1 MFVNSI
7 LIYECLKGGNLISE
21 KIRKLRRFNII
32 MGFMHLVQGSALFW
46 LGTVVNSDFVVPITL
61 TQLVGEGS
69 PNDPSSFA
77 LVPKLE
83 IWREVTN
90 FGPAVATFLLA
101 SAVAHFL
108 ISGPFYNK
116 YQEDLGKGINKVR
129 WIEYSISASVMI
141 VLIALL
147 VGIYDIW
154 ALLGIFFMNA
164 AMCWFGWMME
174 VNNQYTEKVDWTS
187 YIMGCLVG
195 VAPWIFIFINL
206 IGDGVATDSNPQGV
220 PQFVVWIFVSIF
232 LFFNTFSIN
241 MVLQYKGVGKWKDY
255 LYGERAYIW
264 LSLLA
269 KTALAWQV
277 FFGTYQPN

>member
-1 MFVNSI
+1 LENKI
-7 LIYECLKGGNLISE
+7 QKLK
-21 KIRKLRRFNII
+21 RFNII
-32 MGFMHLVQGSALFW
+32 MGTVHLIQGGLLFW

-61 TQLVGEGS
+61 TQLVGVGS
-69 PNDPSSFA
+69 PEDPSSFA
-77 LVPKLE
+77 LIPQLE
-83 IWREVTN
+83 IWTEVTN

-101 SAVAHFL
+101 SAVAHYL
-108 ISGPFYNK
+108 ISGPFYGK
-116 YQEDLGKGINKVR
+116 YKEDLSKGINKVR

-147 VGIYDIW
+147 VGIYDVW
-154 ALLGIFFMNA
+154 ALAGIFFMNA

-174 VNNQYTEKVDWTS
+174 VHNQYTDKVDWTS

-195 VAPWIFIFINL
+195 VMPWIFIFINL

-241 MVLQYKGVGKWKDY
+241 MILQYKQVGKWKDY

-269 KTALAWQV
+269 KTCLAWQV

>member
-1 MFVNSI
+1 
-7 LIYECLKGGNLISE
+7 
-21 KIRKLRRFNII
+21 
-32 MGFMHLVQGSALFW
+32 MHLIQGSGLFW

-61 TQLVGEGS
+61 TQLVGVGS
-69 PNDPSSFA
+69 PEDPSS
-77 LVPKLE
+77 
-83 IWREVTN
+83 
-90 FGPAVATFLLA
+90 
-101 SAVAHFL
+101 
-108 ISGPFYNK
+108 
-116 YQEDLGKGINKVR
+116 R

-147 VGIYDIW
+147 VGIYDVW

-174 VNNQYTEKVDWTS
+174 VNNQYTDKVDWTS

-195 VAPWIFIFINL
+195 VTPWIFIFINL

>member
-1 MFVNSI
+1 M
-7 LIYECLKGGNLISE
+7 ISE

-206 IGDGVATDSNPQGV
+206 IEDGVATDSNPQGV

>member
-1 MFVNSI
+1 MSV
-7 LIYECLKGGNLISE
+7 KGGNLISE
-21 KIRKLRRFNII
+21 KIGKLRRFNII
-32 MGFMHLVQGSALFW
+32 MGFMHLIQGSGLFW

-61 TQLVGEGS
+61 TQLVGVGS
-69 PNDPSSFA
+69 PEDPSSFA
-77 LVPKLE
+77 LVPELE
-83 IWREVTN
+83 IWREITN

-116 YQEDLGKGINKVR
+116 YQEDLAKGINKVR

-147 VGIYDIW
+147 VGIYDVW

-174 VNNQYTEKVDWTS
+174 VNNQYTDKVDWTS

-195 VAPWIFIFINL
+195 VTP
-206 IGDGVATDSNPQGV
+206 
-220 PQFVVWIFVSIF
+220 SIF

>member
-1 MFVNSI
+1 VS
-7 LIYECLKGGNLISE
+7 KGENLISE
-21 KIRKLRRFNII
+21 KIGKLRRFNII
-32 MGFMHLVQGSALFW
+32 MGFMHLIQGSALFW

-61 TQLVGEGS
+61 TQLVGEGN

-108 ISGPFYNK
+108 ISGPFYDK
-116 YQEDLGKGINKVR
+116 YKEDLGKGINKVR

-174 VNNQYTEKVDWTS
+174 VNNQYTDRVDWTS

>member
-1 MFVNSI
+1 M
-7 LIYECLKGGNLISE
+7 C
-21 KIRKLRRFNII
+21 IRD
-32 MGFMHLVQGSALFW
+32 S
-46 LGTVVNSDFVVPITL
+46 
-61 TQLVGEGS
+61 
-69 PNDPSSFA
+69 
-77 LVPKLE
+77 
-83 IWREVTN
+83 
-90 FGPAVATFLLA
+90 
-101 SAVAHFL
+101 
-108 ISGPFYNK
+108 
-116 YQEDLGKGINKVR
+116 
-129 WIEYSISASVMI
+129 

-154 ALLGIFFMNA
+154 ALAGIFFMNA

-174 VNNQYTEKVDWTS
+174 VHNQYTEKVDWTS

-195 VAPWIFIFINL
+195 VTPWIFIFINL

-220 PQFVVWIFVSIF
+220 PQFVVWIFISIF

-241 MVLQYKGVGKWKDY
+241 MILQYKQVGKWKDY

-269 KTALAWQV
+269 KTCLAWQV

>member
-1 MFVNSI
+1 MSV
-7 LIYECLKGGNLISE
+7 KGGNLISE
-21 KIRKLRRFNII
+21 KIGKLRRFNII
-32 MGFMHLVQGSALFW
+32 MGFMHLIQGSGLFW

-61 TQLVGEGS
+61 TQLVGVGS
-69 PNDPSSFA
+69 PEDPSSFA
-77 LVPKLE
+77 LVPELE
-83 IWREVTN
+83 IWREITN

-108 ISGPFYNK
+108 ISGPFYKK
-116 YQEDLGKGINKVR
+116 YQEDLAKGINKVR

-147 VGIYDIW
+147 VGIYDVW

-174 VNNQYTEKVDWTS
+174 VNNQYTDKVDWTS

-195 VAPWIFIFINL
+195 VTPWIFIFINL

-241 MVLQYKGVGKWKDY
+241 IVLQYKGVG
-255 LYGERAYIW
+255 
-264 LSLLA
+264 
-269 KTALAWQV
+269 
-277 FFGTYQPN
+277 

>member
-1 MFVNSI
+1 
-7 LIYECLKGGNLISE
+7 
-21 KIRKLRRFNII
+21 
-32 MGFMHLVQGSALFW
+32 MHLIQGSGLFW

-61 TQLVGEGS
+61 TQLVGVGS
-69 PNDPSSFA
+69 PEDPSSFA
-77 LVPKLE
+77 LVPELE
-83 IWREVTN
+83 IWREITN

-116 YQEDLGKGINKVR
+116 YQEDLAKGINKVR

-147 VGIYDIW
+147 VGIYDVW

-174 VNNQYTEKVDWTS
+174 VNNQYTDKVDWTS

-195 VAPWIFIFINL
+195 VTPWIFIFVNL
-206 IGDGVATDSNPQGV
+206 IAD
-220 PQFVVWIFVSIF
+220 
-232 LFFNTFSIN
+232 
-241 MVLQYKGVGKWKDY
+241 
-255 LYGERAYIW
+255 
-264 LSLLA
+264 
-269 KTALAWQV
+269 
-277 FFGTYQPN
+277 

>member
-1 MFVNSI
+1 M
-7 LIYECLKGGNLISE
+7 SE
-21 KIRKLRRFNII
+21 KITKLKRFNVI
-32 MGFMHLVQGSALFW
+32 MGFLHLIQGSALFW
-46 LGTVVNSDFVVPITL
+46 LGTVVNTDFVVPITL
-61 TQLVGEGS
+61 TQLAAEGN
-69 PNDPSSFA
+69 PGDPSSFA

-83 IWREVTN
+83 IWREITN
-90 FGPAVATFLLA
+90 FGPAVATCL
-101 SAVAHFL
+101 
-108 ISGPFYNK
+108 
-116 YQEDLGKGINKVR
+116 NKVR
-129 WIEYSISASVMI
+129 WIEYSISASVML

-154 ALLGIFFMNA
+154 ALVGVFFMCA

-174 VNNQYTEKVDWTS
+174 VHNQYTNKVDWTS
-187 YIMGCLVG
+187 YIMGTIVG
-195 VAPWIFIFINL
+195 IAPWIFIFINL
-206 IGDGVATDSNPQGV
+206 IGDGVASDTNPQGV

-264 LSLLA
+264 LSLLS
-269 KTALAWQV
+269 KTCLAWQV